1 MISGSTRSNASVPM
15 RRPQTRVPF
24 LDLKAQY
31 QTIREEVHD
40 AINGVLE
47 TAHYVGGECV
57 EQFEEEFA
65 TYVGARYAV
74 ALGSGTAAL
83 ELVLRAYGI
92 EPGDEVIVPANTFF
106 ATAEAVSIVGATPVF
121 ADVNSET
128 LHLDAA
134 SAEKCIT
141 SRTRAI
147 IPVHLHGRAMEMSDL
162 AALAEARRL
171 VIVEDACQAHGAQLH
186 GVRVGGS
193 VHPAC
198 FSFYPGKNLGAY
210 GDGGAVTCND
220 AALAQ
225 KLRLLRD
232 HGSPVKYEH
241 MAVGTNSRLDAMQAA
256 VLSVKLPRLDGWN
269 HMRARHAGT
278 YLRALEGSGLQ
289 LPAPAPGGA
298 HNYHLFVIATPMRD
312 ALRTFLAEHGIES
325 GIHYPTPLHLTPAYQ
340 AFGYPGP
347 GSLPISERMG
357 REMLSLPMFA
367 ELTDAQ
373 VAEVVFAIQEFIARM
388 AAVPSEEPGE
398 QSRTAA

>member
-1 MISGSTRSNASVPM
+1 MIPGSIRGSGSIPI
-15 RRPQTRVPF
+15 RRLQTRVPF

-31 QTIREEVHD
+31 QSIREEID
-40 AINGVLE
+40 EAINGVLE
-47 TAHYVGGECV
+47 SAHYVGGECV
-57 EQFEEEFA
+57 EKFEEEFA
-65 TYVGARYAV
+65 AYVGARYAV

-92 EPGDEVIVPANTFF
+92 GPGDEVIVPANTFF

-121 ADVNSET
+121 ADVNPET

-134 SAEKCIT
+134 SAEKYIT
-141 SRTRAI
+141 DRTRAM
-147 IPVHLHGRAMEMSDL
+147 IPVHLHGRAMKMSEV
-162 AALAEARRL
+162 AQLAEARHLL
-171 VIVEDACQAHGAQLH
+171 VIEDACQAHGAQLN
-186 GVRVGGS
+186 GVHVGGS

-220 AALAQ
+220 AAMAQ

-241 MAVGTNSRLDAMQAA
+241 MAIGTNSRLDAMQAA
-256 VLSVKLPRLDGWN
+256 VLSVKLRRLDEWN
-269 HMRARHAGT
+269 RRRAHHAGS
-278 YLRALEGSGLQ
+278 YLRGLYGSGLR
-289 LPAPAPGGA
+289 LPAPSPEGG

-312 ALRTFLAEHGIES
+312 ALRAFLSECGIES

-347 GSLPISERMG
+347 GSLPVSERMA

-367 ELTDAQ
+367 ELTEMQ
-373 VAEVVFAIQEFIARM
+373 VADVVFAVQEFIARTTTQ
-388 AAVPSEEPGE
+388 AGE
-398 QSRTAA
+398 KSRTAA